1 MLPTIDARRHGC
13 CRSGTL
19 LAISP
24 PVTYYSLPGALKC
37 GKHEVDNGRTIPWA
51 GTFYER
57 AFS

>member
-1 MLPTIDARRHGC
+1 MFIYIVKRLLLTTP
-13 CRSGTL
+13 TL
-19 LAISP
+19 L
-24 PVTYYSLPGALKC
+24 GALKC